1 MIGSGSPDDD
11 DGDLQSY
18 GVVVMII
25 MVMMTTFMAIIVRTL
40 KRDVDRIRVW
50 RALELIQRLL
60 VAADRSI
67 GKKKWKERSIWLS
80 SKVLI
85 NHLVRQS

>member
-11 DGDLQSY
+11 DGEIQSY
-18 GVVVMII
+18 GVVVIII

-50 RALELIQRLL
+50 RTLELIQHLP
-60 VAADRSI
+60 ATNGAIGRSK
-67 GKKKWKERSIWLS
+67 GKF
-80 SKVLI
+80 
-85 NHLVRQS
+85 

>member
-11 DGDLQSY
+11 DDGDVQSY

-25 MVMMTTFMAIIVRTL
+25 MVMMTTFMAIIVIIVRTL

-50 RALELIQRLL
+50 RTLELIQHLP
-60 VAADRSI
+60 ATNGAIGRSK
-67 GKKKWKERSIWLS
+67 GKF
-80 SKVLI
+80 
-85 NHLVRQS
+85 